1 MIKINFIGDV
11 SLNNG
16 YQQLVQEGKNPFEQV
31 EDLFADAALNIGNLE
46 CLCSLEGQENY
57 LKVPRLKTSPEAYNL
72 LNPLHLTMASLAHN
86 HIYDVCE
93 AGIQCTLDRLKE
105 LSIQAIGYRSDAE
118 TNPFE
123 WNCSIKGMPITIITA
138 LHSDTNPHLPA
149 DVKLNL
155 PFYSKEKI
163 VDAIQQAKQENRFV
177 AVYLHWGGMTEE
189 GFMPDW
195 YEIKDAHCFIDNG
208 ADIVVGS
215 HSHTVQP
222 HEVYKGKSIFYS
234 LGNFC
239 FDDVVTDGKTY
250 PIGRYRKRKGL
261 MVCLEIDEQ
270 SHHYTVKTQRLRNDD
285 KYIKKES
292 AQLKLRLRNLRFLIL
307 KNIKPLWKFNFIW
320 FRKVSPIFIYLAE
333 SPDTMKT
340 KLSKF
345 KLNKLTQRFNSK

>member
-1 MIKINFIGDV
+1 MIKINFVGDI

-16 YQQLVQEGKNPFEQV
+16 YQQLAQVGENPFRQIEPLLT
-31 EDLFADAALNIGNLE
+31 DADLNIGNLE

-57 LKVPRLKTSPEAYNL
+57 LKVPRLKTSPEAYTL
-72 LNPLHLTMASLAHN
+72 LQPLHLTMASLAHN
-86 HIYDVCE
+86 HIYDVCQS
-93 AGIQCTLDRLKE
+93 GIQCTLDRLKE
-105 LSIQAIGYRSDAE
+105 LGIQAIGYQPDPQADPYVWQ
-118 TNPFE
+118 TTL
-123 WNCSIKGMPITIITA
+123 KGMPLTLVTA
-138 LHSDTNPHLPA
+138 VHPDTNPHLPD
-149 DVKLNL
+149 DVHLNL
-155 PFYSKEKI
+155 PFYDKEKI
-163 VDAIQQAKQENRFV
+163 VTAIRQAKQEDHFV

-195 YEIKDAHCFIDNG
+195 YEIEDAHRFIDAG

-222 HEVYKGKSIFYS
+222 HEVYKGKHIFYS

-261 MVCLEIDEQ
+261 MVSLEVNEQ
-270 SHHYTVKTQRLRNDD
+270 SHRYTVKTQRLRNAD
-285 KYIKKES
+285 KCIEREP
-292 AQLKLRLRNLRFLIL
+292 AQLKLRLRNLRFALL
-307 KNIKPLWKFNFIW
+307 SKVKPLWKFNFTW
-320 FRKVSPIFIYLAE
+320 FRKVSPIFIYMVE

-345 KLNKLTQRFNSK
+345 KLNKLTQRLKSK